1 MIFQKKNVFSFDPS
15 SKYEREDK
23 TEDQALSFID
33 CLLTSGNNFEVK
45 IIDKIKNIYKNDFI
59 EICKSYQSRNNKY
72 YEKTLKCME
81 DGIPIIYQA
90 VLYNYENKTFGSAD
104 LIVRSDFIN
113 KLVNKN
119 VMSDE
124 EIYISAPKFLKHN
137 FHYRVIDV
145 KNSILHL
152 NVDDKTIRN
161 NNNVKPFKTQIAV
174 YNMALEQMQGYLPDQ
189 SYILGNGWIL
199 QKTINKKYITE
210 KSRNPFDK
218 FGIIDFSNKDKQYY
232 KTANDALDWL
242 NLIQNDKNKLIH
254 NPPNDHRLYPNMCNT
269 YDGIYNK
276 IKRQISDEVNEITSI
291 WQCGKNNREIAHSKK
306 IYSWKDPRC
315 TAENL
320 GFNGNKVKKIINKIL
335 DFNRDGTKTININK
349 LDHNYLNW
357 RSEDLT
363 FYIDFET
370 ISSFLLTLNEKSNIK
385 VDGDYLFMIGIGWK
399 EPNNNKW
406 NYECIYADEISLN
419 EEKRILDIFI
429 NKINKLNIKFNTN
442 GKLVHWSQAENI
454 IFSKICDRH
463 NIFKLLNWFDLLK
476 FFKDNEILIFG
487 ALNFSLKTIAKAMKS
502 HKMIDSIWDDD
513 ISNGLDAMFLSWKE
527 YIHNGDIF
535 NSKIFKDVIKYNE
548 IDCKTTYEILQYL
561 KINH

>member
-1 MIFQKKNVFSFDPS
+1 
-15 SKYEREDK
+15 
-23 TEDQALSFID
+23 
-33 CLLTSGNNFEVK
+33 
-45 IIDKIKNIYKNDFI
+45 
-59 EICKSYQSRNNKY
+59 
-72 YEKTLKCME
+72 
-81 DGIPIIYQA
+81 
-90 VLYNYENKTFGSAD
+90 
-104 LIVRSDFIN
+104 
-113 KLVNKN
+113 
-119 VMSDE
+119 
-124 EIYISAPKFLKHN
+124 
-137 FHYRVIDV
+137 
-145 KNSILHL
+145 
-152 NVDDKTIRN
+152 
-161 NNNVKPFKTQIAV
+161 
-174 YNMALEQMQGYLPDQ
+174 
-189 SYILGNGWIL
+189 
-199 QKTINKKYITE
+199 
-210 KSRNPFDK
+210 
-218 FGIIDFSNKDKQYY
+218 
-232 KTANDALDWL
+232 
-242 NLIQNDKNKLIH
+242 
-254 NPPNDHRLYPNMCNT
+254 MCNT

-370 ISSFLLTLNEKSNIK
+370 ISSFLLTLNKKSNIQ

-399 EPNNNKW
+399 EPNNNEW
-406 NYECIYADEISLN
+406 NYECIYADEVSLN

-487 ALNFSLKTIAKAMKS
+487 ALNFSLKTIAKAMNQL
-502 HKMIDSIWDDD
+502 SIC
-513 ISNGLDAMFLSWKE
+513 IEF
-527 YIHNGDIF
+527 YI
-535 NSKIFKDVIKYNE
+535 
-548 IDCKTTYEILQYL
+548 
-561 KINH
+561 